1 MPTGTFARFV
11 FCLGT
16 AGAFVGCHRAP
27 QLQFESS
34 TEVKALGAEVQKQV
48 REVLTKHCGTPANP
62 RMLGDE
68 KFSADQLKR
77 GALVYQQRCVHC
89 HGVSGDGAGPA
100 AQWLNPRPRDY
111 RRGKFKFTSTPY
123 DAKPRREDLVRTVR
137 NGVLGTSMPSFN
149 LLSEKEIEA
158 VVDYVLALT
167 HRGEL
172 ELQLAAEAESA
183 EKVDSEVVPD
193 LISLVLDPWKEADA
207 NAVHPLTP
215 APQFTAEHVAAG
227 KQAFLTRGCSKC
239 HGEDGRGQTPDN
251 LRGDLKDFWGHP
263 TKAADL
269 TSGMLRGGRRPEDIY
284 RRIYS
289 GINGTPMPSFQSVLA
304 SEPDTFWNLVAYV
317 LYVSNRRRSGTIPEA
332 GLMTAPVPASPETAA
347 GGDE

>member
-1 MPTGTFARFV
+1 MPTRTVARLILFAG
-11 FCLGT
+11 CAALL
-16 AGAFVGCHRAP
+16 AGCHRAP
-27 QLQFESS
+27 LLQFESS
-34 TEVKALGAEVQKQV
+34 AEVKALGPEAQKQV
-48 REVLTKHCGTPANP
+48 REILEKHCGTPANP

-68 KFSADQLKR
+68 KFPPERLKR

-100 AQWLNPRPRDY
+100 AAWLNPKPRDY
-111 RRGKFKFTSTPY
+111 RRGKFKFTTTPY

-137 NGVLGTSMPSFN
+137 NGIIGTSMPAFN
-149 LLSEKEIEA
+149 LLSEKEIDA

-172 ELQLAAEAESA
+172 EIQLAAEAEAS
-183 EKVDSEVVPD
+183 EKVDPELIPD
-193 LISLVLDPWKEADA
+193 LVSLVLDPWKDADA
-207 NAVHPLTP
+207 NAVSPLTP
-215 APQFTAEHVAAG
+215 APIFTAEHVAAG

-304 SEPDTFWNLVAYV
+304 NEPETYWNLVAYV
-317 LYVSNRRRSGTIPEA
+317 LYVSNRRRAGNVPEA
-332 GLMTAPVPASPETAA
+332 GLLSLPAPAAESNTAT
-347 GGDE
+347 GGE